1 MILLLLQQ
9 IFEQSGA
16 VEKDSIMRVPPKR
29 GMGMWITRTL
39 VTLLLFGLIGVPNN
53 SAQSAEGASGTYLL
67 GSKGSMAGFLPPPGV
82 YLQDTNYF
90 YSGQTNGTL
99 DLAGLIVAGGVDA
112 DAFYNIPTL
121 LWVLPQKIFGGNLA
135 LSVTTPIG
143 WKDVSA
149 DLSLTGPGG
158 TTISANLADDD
169 LALGDPVLGATLGW
183 HEGNFHWNL
192 GALYNAPAGF
202 WQRGN
207 LSNIGFN
214 RSSIDT
220 TAAITWLDP
229 KIGLEMSTAAGF
241 TFNFENPSTDYRT
254 GTEFHI
260 EWALIQNLSKSFG
273 LGLVGYH
280 YQQITGDSGAGASL
294 GDFKG
299 RVTALGPAINY
310 NFALGQLPVS
320 TSFKYLKEFDVENR
334 LEGDVG
340 MLTLTMPLEVFSPPL
355 DPMK

>member
-1 MILLLLQQ
+1 
-9 IFEQSGA
+9 
-16 VEKDSIMRVPPKR
+16 
-29 GMGMWITRTL
+29 MGMLTTRAF
-39 VTLLLFGLIGVPNN
+39 VTLLLFGLIGLPNN
-53 SAQSAEGASGTYLL
+53 PARSAEGASGTYLL
-67 GSKGSMAGFLPPPGV
+67 GSKGSMAGYLPPPGV

-99 DLAGLIVAGGVDA
+99 SFAGLTIAGGVDA
-112 DAFYNIPTL
+112 DAFYKIPTL
-121 LWVLPQKIFGGNLA
+121 LWVMQQKILGGNLA
-135 LSVTTPIG
+135 LSATTPIG

-149 DLSLTGPGG
+149 GLSLTGPGG
-158 TTISANLADDD
+158 GTISANLSDDD
-169 LALGDPVLGATLGW
+169 AAFGDPVLGATLGW
-183 HEGNFHWNL
+183 HEGNWHWNV
-192 GALYNAPAGF
+192 GALYNAPIGF
-202 WQRGN
+202 WERGN
-207 LSNIGFN
+207 LPNIGFN

-220 TAAITWLDP
+220 SAAITWLDP
-229 KIGLEMSTAAGF
+229 KIGFEVSAAAGF

-310 NFALGQLPVS
+310 NFALGQIPVS
-320 TSFKYLKEFDVENR
+320 TSLKYLKEFGAENR

-340 MLTLTMPLEVFSPPL
+340 MFTLTMPLEVFSPPL
-355 DPMK
+355 APMK